1 MVNSVPK
8 SVIVGVIFA
17 LLAVMFSFVM
27 GGMFGAA
34 EDKLKGTLND
44 SGKAVL
50 ETVYQNDAQKMDAV
64 VKKSWSY
71 MIRAHLHGG
80 ALGAVALS
88 CIAMMILVTNL
99 GFAARL
105 SSLALGIG
113 SLAYSVM
120 WLCAGLRA
128 PALGSTGAA
137 KQSVEALAIVGAG
150 LCILGLLGTILT
162 VITRLFSKTSK

>member
-64 VKKSWSY
+64 VKK
-71 MIRAHLHGG
+71 
-80 ALGAVALS
+80 
-88 CIAMMILVTNL
+88 
-99 GFAARL
+99 
-105 SSLALGIG
+105 
-113 SLAYSVM
+113 
-120 WLCAGLRA
+120 
-128 PALGSTGAA
+128 
-137 KQSVEALAIVGAG
+137 
-150 LCILGLLGTILT
+150 
-162 VITRLFSKTSK
+162 